1 MQTTTSLASIKKI
14 LGDDYLILDTETTG
28 LGPGEIIQIAIIDQT
43 GQSLLNTLVK
53 PVGPIPTEATSIH
66 GITTEMCEGAPSW
79 AVVREQVLSIIAN
92 KNLLV
97 YNANYD
103 RKMCHFSDEAARL
116 EYFNYREHA
125 NWACVMQAYAERRKV
140 PGPYGGWR
148 WHKLTEATAHE
159 GIKVSNA
166 HSALGDCL
174 MTLELCKVMA

>member
-14 LGDDYLILDTETTG
+14 LCDDYLILDTETTG

-43 GQSLLNTLVK
+43 GQSLLNTFVK
-53 PVGPIPTEATSIH
+53 PVDPIPTEATSIH
-66 GITTEMCEGAPSW
+66 GITSELCEFAPTW

-97 YNANYD
+97 YNANFD
-103 RKMCHFSDEAARL
+103 RKMMHFSDEAAGL

-159 GIKVSNA
+159 GKKVSNA